1 MGLKVSFIIQTKS
14 LLLIEFIKIK
24 SILSDLEYKNSII
37 EQIGNTPLIKLN
49 RINKGFKPQ
58 IFAKLES
65 ANPGGSVKDRIGF
78 NMIADAEK
86 RGELKSGGTI
96 IEATSGNTGI
106 GLAITAAVKGYKCV
120 FVVTS
125 KVSDEKINYL
135 KALGAEVIVVSNLA
149 DPHEPEYYVN
159 VAKRLHEEIPDS
171 FFAYQYSNPS
181 NPEIHYKTTGPEIWR
196 QTDGKITHFVSSI
209 GTGGTISGTG
219 KFLKE
224 KNPNIQVVG
233 ADPLGS
239 IFKRYKETGEIIKG
253 TPYLVEG
260 IGQDCLPEN
269 VHFQYIDEI
278 VNISDKDSF
287 AAARRL
293 TKEEGIF
300 CGGSTGT
307 IVHVTLEVA
316 KKCTKDDVIVF
327 IVCDTGERYLS
338 KLHNEDWLR
347 SNKMLDTEI
356 KTLRDISDRKKSLG
370 IEEIVSIKED
380 DKVKDVLELIT
391 KTGYTQIPVL
401 KGKQSVGSIREDRL
415 LAKLVENPLLYNSLI
430 KDVMEES
437 FPVLDAK
444 ADIQHVKETFKD
456 NFAILV
462 SDFGLVT
469 DIITRYDLLNL
480 SE

>member
-1 MGLKVSFIIQTKS
+1 M
-14 LLLIEFIKIK
+14 
-24 SILSDLEYKNSII
+24 EYKNNII

-49 RINKGFKPQ
+49 RINKGLKPQ

-78 NMIADAEK
+78 SMIDDAERK
-86 RGELKSGGTI
+86 GILKSGGTI

-125 KVSDEKINYL
+125 KVSHEKINYL
-135 KALGAEVIVVSNLA
+135 KALGAEVIVVSNLV
-149 DPHEPEYYVN
+149 DPDDPEYYVN
-159 VAKRLHEEIPDS
+159 VARRLSNEIPNS

-224 KNPNIQVVG
+224 KNPNIQVIG

-239 IFKRYKETGEIIKG
+239 IFKHYKETGEIIKG

-269 VHFQYIDEI
+269 VHFKYIDKI
-278 VNISDKDSF
+278 FNISDKDSF
-287 AAARRL
+287 TAARKL

-307 IVHVTLEVA
+307 IVHVALETA
-316 KKCTKDDVIVF
+316 KHCSKDDVIVF

-338 KLHNEDWLR
+338 KVHNEDWLKLNR
-347 SNKMLDTEI
+347 MLDTEVR
-356 KTLRDISDRKKSLG
+356 TLRDISDKKKSLG

-401 KGKQSVGSIREDRL
+401 RGKQSIGAIREGRL
-415 LAKLVENPLLYNSLI
+415 LSKLVDNPQLYTSLI

-437 FPVLDAK
+437 FPILEAK
-444 ADIQHVKETFKD
+444 TEIAEVKKLFKEHP
-456 NFAILV
+456 AVLV

-469 DIITRYDLLNL
+469 DIITRYDLINIQ
-480 SE
+480 

>member
-1 MGLKVSFIIQTKS
+1 M
-14 LLLIEFIKIK
+14 
-24 SILSDLEYKNSII
+24 EYKNSII

-49 RINKGFKPQ
+49 KINKGLKPQ

-78 NMIADAEK
+78 NMIDDAEK
-86 RGELKSGGTI
+86 RGELKPGGTI

-106 GLAITAAVKGYKCV
+106 GLAITAAVKDYKCI

-125 KVSDEKINYL
+125 KVSHEKINYL

-149 DPHEPEYYVN
+149 EPDDPEYYVN
-159 VAKRLHEEIPDS
+159 VAKRLHKEMPNS

-224 KNPNIQVVG
+224 KNPNIQVIG

-260 IGQDCLPEN
+260 IGQDCLPAN
-269 VHFQYIDEI
+269 VHFQYIDKI
-278 VNISDKDSF
+278 INISDKESF
-287 AAARRL
+287 SAARRL

-307 IVHVTLEVA
+307 IVHVALDIA
-316 KKCTKDDVIVF
+316 KQCSKDDVIVF

-338 KLHNEDWLR
+338 KVHNEEWLR
-347 SNKMLDTEI
+347 ANKMLDIEI
-356 KTLRDISDRKKSLG
+356 RTLRDISDRKKATG

-401 KGKQSVGSIREDRL
+401 KGRKSIGAIRENRL
-415 LAKLVENPLLYNSLI
+415 LAKLVDRPLLYNSLI

-437 FPVLDAK
+437 FPVLEAK
-444 ADIQHVKETFKD
+444 TEIKQVKETLKD
-456 NFAILV
+456 HLAVLV

-469 DIITRYDLLNL
+469 DIITRYDLINL
-480 SE
+480 DNKE

>member
-1 MGLKVSFIIQTKS
+1 M
-14 LLLIEFIKIK
+14 
-24 SILSDLEYKNSII
+24 EYKNSII

-49 RINKGFKPQ
+49 KINRGLKPQ

-65 ANPGGSVKDRIGF
+65 ANPGGSVKDRIGYS
-78 NMIADAEK
+78 MIIDAEQ
-86 RGELKSGGTI
+86 RGVLKPGGTI

-106 GLAITAAVKGYKCV
+106 GLAITAAVKGYRCI

-125 KVSDEKINYL
+125 KVSAEKINYL
-135 KALGAEVIVVSNLA
+135 KALGSEVIVVSNLV
-149 DPHEPEYYVN
+149 DPDDPEYYVN
-159 VAKRLHEEIPDS
+159 VAKRLHKEIPNS

-181 NPEIHYKTTGPEIWR
+181 NPEIHYRTTGPEIWQ

-219 KFLKE
+219 RFLKE
-224 KNPNIQVVG
+224 KKSGIQIIG

-239 IFKRYKETGEIIKG
+239 IFKHYKETGEMIKG

-278 VNISDKDSF
+278 INISDKDSF

-307 IVHVTLEVA
+307 IVHVALETA
-316 KKCTKDDVIVF
+316 KHCSKDDVIVF

-338 KLHNEDWLR
+338 KVHNEDWLKLNR
-347 SNKMLDTEI
+347 MLDLEI
-356 KTLRDISDRKKSLG
+356 RTLRDISDRKKSLG

-380 DKVKDVLELIT
+380 QKVKDVLELIT

-401 KGKQSVGSIREDRL
+401 RGKQSIGAIREGRL
-415 LAKLVENPLLYNSLI
+415 LSKLVDEPTLYNSLI

-437 FPVLDAK
+437 FPILDAK
-444 ADIQHVKETFKD
+444 TEISEVKNLLKA
-456 NFAILV
+456 NAAILV

-469 DIITRYDLLNL
+469 DIITRYDLINMSL
-480 SE
+480 